1 MEAVP
6 EKKRVTVDGQDYEL
20 VFGRPASLTSKPF
33 TYCPGCN
40 HGTIH
45 RLVAEV
51 IDELGIQHRCV
62 GMASVGCS
70 VFSYEFFDF
79 DFISCAHGRALAVA
93 TGVKRVQPDTVVLS
107 YQGDGDLA
115 AIGTAETIHA
125 ANRGERITT
134 IFVNNAIYGMTG
146 GQMAPTTIIG
156 QRTTTTPE
164 GRDEHRIGWP
174 IRMSEM
180 LALLPGVAFVA
191 RTTCHDAKS
200 ILKTKVAI
208 KKAFR
213 AQLED
218 RGFSMVEIL
227 SNCNV
232 NWRMTP
238 QDAVNWVAEEMT
250 KVFPPGTYKDVFAE
264 DQEKARADAPSKTK
278 AQSSEKTEV

>member
-1 MEAVP
+1 MEAAKD
-6 EKKRVTVDGQDYEL
+6 KKTLTIDGKDYEL
-20 VFGRPASLTSKPF
+20 VFDRPESLSVKPF

-45 RLVAEV
+45 RLIAEL
-51 IDELGIQHRCV
+51 IDEFGIQRRCI

-70 VFSYEFFDF
+70 VFSYEFFDC

-93 TGVKRVQPDTVVLS
+93 TGVKRMRPESVVIS

-146 GQMAPTTIIG
+146 GQMAPTTVLG
-156 QRTTTTPE
+156 QKTTTTPE
-164 GRDEHRIGWP
+164 GRDERRIGWP

-191 RTTCHDAKS
+191 RTSCHDSKN
-200 ILKTKVAI
+200 ILKTKAAL

-218 RGFSMVEIL
+218 RGFGLVEIL

-238 QDAVNWVAEEMT
+238 QDGVKWVGEEMT
-250 KVFPPGTYKDVFAE
+250 KIFPLGTFKDVFAE
-264 DQEKARADAPSKTK
+264 EKEKLPAAARESADA
-278 AQSSEKTEV
+278 SSEETEV